1 MRPTRIKALSPV
13 ALVVM
18 LMVAFQP
25 TQARANDDE
34 GIRPTDAS
42 GRALNL
48 DFETGDLRDWTAQ
61 GEAFQGQPVEGDA
74 VAARRPDMISG
85 HAGKFWIGT
94 YERSGDSP
102 KGTLTSVPFRLDRPF
117 ARFLLGGGSRE
128 TTRLEIVRADDESV
142 VYRAAGENHEEMKPV
157 VVDLSA
163 HLGKEIFLRLVD
175 DASGGWG
182 HINFDD
188 FTLWSK
194 QPPGEV
200 RPSLPSPDVFAFEG
214 LSPEEAAQA
223 MTLPP
228 GFKATLFAGEPDV
241 VQPIAFTIDDRGRLW
256 VAEAYSYPI
265 KLPQDQTRDR
275 ILIFEDADG
284 DGRFDKRTVFAE
296 KLNLVSGI
304 EVGFGGVW
312 VGAAP
317 DLLFI
322 PDRDGDDKPD
332 SDPIVLLDGW
342 GYHDTHETL
351 NSFNWGPDG
360 WLYGCHGVF
369 THSRV
374 GEPGTPD
381 DQRIP
386 INAGIWRYH
395 PTKHEFEVFAH
406 GTSNPWGVDFDA
418 NGRAFLTACVIP
430 HLFHVIQGGRYE
442 RQAGAHFNP
451 YTYDDIKTIADH
463 RHYLGASPHGGNGRS
478 DLAGGGHAH
487 AGALIYQGD
496 AWPAEYRGS
505 LLMNNIHGARLNR
518 DLLEPSGSGFIG
530 RHAPDFLL
538 ANDLWSQI
546 VSLRS
551 GPDGQMYMIDWYD
564 KNQCHLTDPA
574 VHDRTNGRIF
584 RVAFGDDKQPSRAI
598 DAQSITTDELVN
610 MLAHPNDWHVRHARR
625 LLQERAATMDAAARG
640 ELTAKLVGKTFEGT
654 DDKARL
660 NALWA
665 LHAATGIDEPTT
677 LRALDDAN
685 PHVRGWAVRL
695 AVEDGEASAMLLE
708 RFAELARTDPSPV
721 VRLDLA
727 SAAQRLPVDVRLP
740 VLEGLV
746 ARVEDAKDHNL
757 PLMVWYA
764 LEPAAGTDPAR
775 ALEVSL
781 SSKLPGLLSFSV
793 RRVAAIGTPEAF
805 ELLVE
810 TLGKA
815 ETDAVRLTIL
825 EALNQSLQGR
835 RSVDA
840 PKAWSS
846 VYEKLGESVD
856 AKVRDRADALAV
868 TFGDPRALAALRGVL
883 SDATRPLQARLDALA
898 SLLQA
903 RDADLPPVL
912 RALLAEPS
920 LRAAAI
926 RGLAASNDPESA
938 GAILKVYSGLT
949 PDERRDALNTLAARV
964 DSAKALLEAVGEQTI
979 AAKDLAADL
988 IRQLRN
994 HKNAEI
1000 DELIAK
1006 VWGTAR
1012 ETSADKAD
1020 LIAKYR
1026 KLLTAKNQR
1035 KPDLELGRAVYA
1047 QTCQQCHALFGAGA
1061 LIGPDLTGSNRADLE
1076 YVLANVLDPSAL
1088 IGNDY
1093 VAHVVATTDGRI
1105 LTGIIKSEDQN
1116 SLTLQTANEVLVIPQ
1131 GDVDERKQSEL
1142 SMMPDDLWT
1151 PLSDFEVVSLVA
1163 YLASPSQTPML
1174 ATTENVSG
1182 FFNGKDL
1189 TGWVGD
1195 PSLWSV
1201 ENGEIVGKSSGLDHN
1216 EFLKSE
1222 LSAGDFRL
1230 TFEIKLVDNEG
1241 NSGVQFR
1248 SEALPDGEMRGYQA
1262 DVGPGWWG
1270 KLYEEHGRELLW
1282 PKSAEAH
1289 VKPGE
1294 WNAYEIVAVGPS
1306 IRTYINGEPAV
1317 VLDDPEGARRG
1328 IFGLQLHSGGPT
1340 EVRFRNLKLE
1350 LNPSLDPTTSAHE

>member
-1 MRPTRIKALSPV
+1 MRPSRITTLMLFAV
-13 ALVVM
+13 A
-18 LMVAFQP
+18 AICATANP
-25 TQARANDDE
+25 RARADE
-34 GIRPTDAS
+34 GVRPTDAN

-48 DFETGDLRDWTAQ
+48 DFETGDLRDWTAA
-61 GEAFQGQPVEGDA
+61 GPAFGGQPVEGDA
-74 VAARRPDMISG
+74 VAARRSDMKSG

-94 YERSGDSP
+94 FERAGDAP
-102 KGTLTSVPFRLDRPF
+102 QGMLTSVPFRVSRPF
-117 ARFLLGGGSRE
+117 ARFLIGGGSRE
-128 TTRLEIVRADDESV
+128 TTRLEIVRADDGAV

-175 DASGGWG
+175 RDSSGWG

-188 FTLWSK
+188 FTLWNEK
-194 QPPGEV
+194 PTGEA
-200 RPSLPSPDVFAFEG
+200 RPSLPGADIFAHAG
-214 LSPEEAAQA
+214 TTPEEAAAA

-265 KLPQDQTRDR
+265 RLPQDQARDR

-312 VGAAP
+312 VGSAP
-317 DLLFI
+317 ELLFI
-322 PDRDGDDKPD
+322 PDRDGDDRPD
-332 SDPIVLLDGW
+332 SEPIVLLDGW

-351 NSFNWGPDG
+351 NSFTWGPDG

-374 GEPGTPD
+374 GKTGTPD
-381 DQRIP
+381 ANRIP

-395 PTKHEFEVFAH
+395 PIKHEFEVFAH

-430 HLFHVIQGGRYE
+430 HLYHVIQGARYE

-451 YTYDDIKTIADH
+451 YTYNDIKTIADH
-463 RHYLGASPHGGNGRS
+463 RHYLGANPHGGNGRS

-530 RHAPDFLL
+530 HHAPDFLL

-546 VSLRS
+546 VSLKS

-574 VHDRTNGRIF
+574 AHDRTNGRIF
-584 RVAFGDDKQPSRAI
+584 RVAFGEDNQPSRAI
-598 DAQSITTDELVN
+598 NAKTVSNDELVE

-625 LLQERAATMDAAARG
+625 LLQDRAATMESAARG
-640 ELTAKLVGKTFEGT
+640 ELAAKLADKTFEGA

-677 LRALDDAN
+677 TRALNDAN
-685 PHVRGWAVRL
+685 PHMRGWAVRL
-695 AVEDGEASAMLLE
+695 AVEDGEASPALLK
-708 RFAELARTDPSPV
+708 RFAEMAKTDPSPV

-727 SAAQRLPVDVRLP
+727 SAMQRLPIDVRLP
-740 VLEGLV
+740 VLEGL
-746 ARVEDAKDHNL
+746 AAHDEDASDHNL

-764 LEPAAGTDPAR
+764 LEPAAGADPAR

-781 SSKLPGLLSFSV
+781 TSKLPGLLPFSV
-793 RRVAAIGTPEAF
+793 RRVAAIGSPEAF
-805 ELLVE
+805 ELLVQ

-840 PKAWSS
+840 PKSWSS
-846 VYEKLGESVD
+846 VYEKLGASAD
-856 AKVRDRADALAV
+856 AKVRSQADALAV
-868 TFGDPRALAALRGVL
+868 TFGDPKALAALRGDL
-883 SDATRPLQARLDALA
+883 ADSARPLQARLDALA
-898 SLLQA
+898 ALLKA
-903 RDADLPPVL
+903 RDPDLAPAL
-912 RALLAEPS
+912 RALLTEPA

-926 RGLAASNDPESA
+926 RGLAASDDPQSA
-938 GAILKVYSGLT
+938 AAILKVYSGLT

-964 DSAKALLEAVGEQTI
+964 DSAKALLRAVGDQAI
-979 AAKDLAADL
+979 ASKDLSADL
-988 IRQLRN
+988 VRQLRN

-1000 DELIAK
+1000 DALIAK
-1006 VWGTAR
+1006 VWGTVR
-1012 ETSADKAD
+1012 ETSADKAG

-1026 KLLTAKNQR
+1026 QMLTAKNR
-1035 KPDLELGRAVYA
+1035 AKPDLELGRAVFA
-1047 QTCQQCHALFGAGA
+1047 RTCQQCHSLFGTGSQ
-1061 LIGPDLTGSNRADLE
+1061 IGPDLTGSNRADLE

-1093 VAHVVATTDGRI
+1093 VAHVVATADGRI
-1105 LTGIIKSEDQN
+1105 LTGIIKQEDQD

-1131 GDVDERKQSEL
+1131 GDIDERKQSEL

-1151 PLSDFEVVSLVA
+1151 PLSDFEVVSLVG
-1163 YLASPSQTPML
+1163 YLASSSQTPML
-1174 ATTENVSG
+1174 ATAENASG

-1201 ENGEIVGKSSGLDHN
+1201 ENGEIVGKTSGLDHN

-1222 LSAGDFRL
+1222 LSAEDFRL
-1230 TFEIKLVDNEG
+1230 TFEIKLVGNEG

-1248 SEALPDGEMRGYQA
+1248 SAPLPDGEMKGYQA

-1289 VKPGE
+1289 VKPGD

-1317 VLDDPEGARRG
+1317 VLDDPDGSRRG

-1350 LNPSLDPTTSAHE
+1350 LNPSLNSTR